1 MLVLRK
7 FYLYHWCGVQEIA
20 DPTWS
25 QACIYYSFALIWSL
39 QIQILFVIGFNDRAR
54 KNTSRTCNQSR
65 FLFHLYNF
73 VRHPRVQSRFLF
85 IFEFCR
91 TPAKR
96 LATLF
101 ATRRQLSS
109 SNLMEIGV
117 KGWKLFH
124 YYSFHICF
132 LIKSSCLN
140 ETTGHTLVSFWCFL
154 MQLFVY
160 IKDFCF
166 MLTARVLHV
175 AKRPWKLLSCSVIIL
190 SSRSIGTSFSVHPRL
205 SLDKMPRWFKP
216 FMLKKQYIKRLL
228 LFNG

>member
-1 MLVLRK
+1 M
-7 FYLYHWCGVQEIA
+7 
-20 DPTWS
+20 
-25 QACIYYSFALIWSL
+25 
-39 QIQILFVIGFNDRAR
+39 IGFNDRAR